1 MSSILITGANRG
13 IGLELTRQYLT
24 RGERVFA
31 GTRTPE
37 TADHL
42 RELDQNHPGHL
53 TILPLE
59 VTDMEQ
65 VQSARRLIERE
76 AGSLDL
82 LINNAG
88 INENSRESEDPA
100 KHGRLGSLSA
110 PHMLHMFHV
119 NSVAPL
125 MIAQE
130 MLPLL
135 EKGNAP
141 KIVSI
146 SSGLGSIQQS
156 GAGFYSYGTSK
167 TALNRL
173 MRILSYDLRGKGI
186 TTVTMDPGWVQT
198 DMGGASATISVDRS
212 VSAMIPVIDRLS
224 LEDTGRFLHWEK
236 GEDIPW

>member
-1 MSSILITGANRG
+1 MSTILITGANRG
-13 IGLELTRQYLT
+13 IGLEFVRHYLA

-31 GTRTPE
+31 GARTPE
-37 TADHL
+37 RADELKQL
-42 RELDQNHPGHL
+42 REQHPDQL
-53 TILPLE
+53 TLLPLE

-65 VQSARRLIERE
+65 VRAAAQTIEQE

-88 INENSRESEDPA
+88 INENSREAEDPA
-100 KHGRLGSLSA
+100 KHSRLGSLSA
-110 PHMLHMFHV
+110 PHILHVLHV
-119 NSVAPL
+119 NTVAPL

-135 EKGNAP
+135 EKGTNP
-141 KIVSI
+141 RIVSI

-156 GAGFYSYGTSK
+156 GSGFYSYGTSK
-167 TALNRL
+167 TALNRI
-173 MRILSYDLRGKGI
+173 MRILSYDLRRLGI

-198 DMGGASATISVDRS
+198 DMGGSSATISPNRS
-212 VSAMIPVIDRLS
+212 ISAMIPVIDRLT
-224 LEDTGRFLHWEK
+224 LEDTGRFLHWER